1 MADDLELVHL
11 ITTQSR
17 LEKMGF
23 LRKLLQ
29 RQATL
34 YTQVFQ
40 SFLYG

>member
-1 MADDLELVHL
+1 MSLNLSPL

-17 LEKMGF
+17 LGEMGL
-23 LRKLLQ
+23 LRKLFQ